1 MALTEKQTA
10 AIAKAVDESVRQLLG
25 ETLLSTA
32 RMSPEDQVDACAGII
47 AGAAMGLAVFAW
59 HLSGE
64 EDRPKLEGVFAEKIA
79 EALAICAELDA
90 QAEEGATDDDA

>member
-1 MALTEKQTA
+1 MALSEKQTA

-59 HLSGE
+59 HLTDDAE
-64 EDRPKLEGVFAEKIA
+64 RPKIGAVFAEKMG
-79 EALAICAELDA
+79 EALAICAEVEA
-90 QAEEGATDDDA
+90 QAEKESTDGGL